1 MGISYNSSIVTNGLV
16 LCLDAGNPR
25 SYPGSGT
32 SIKDATSTYGTSTM
46 NSATY
51 NSSNGGVFNFVQ
63 ASGTYISTP
72 LLSSSTAN
80 QTVCCWAYITL
91 GTYGTI
97 FETGFGSGYG
107 LGIGDSFY
115 IASNP
120 GNNVVALFPAIR
132 WISTG
137 VSYGS
142 TGWKFVTMSMDASSI
157 PSIYVNASLIG
168 TYTGTAPLTPTT
180 NSYIGRNI
188 GDESSPTDRAFNG
201 NINGFLFYN
210 RQLSL
215 AEITQNF
222 NATRGRYGI

>member
-1 MGISYNSSIVTNGLV
+1 MSVAYNSSIVTNGLV

-32 SIKDATSTYGTSTM
+32 TIKDATSNYNTSTM
-46 NSATY
+46 NSVTY
-51 NSSNGGVFNFVQ
+51 TSSNGGVFNFVQ
-63 ASGTYISTP
+63 ASGSYISMP
-72 LLSSSTAN
+72 LLTSSTAS
-80 QTVCCWAYITL
+80 QTFSCWAYVTL

-97 FETGFGSGYG
+97 FETGSGSGYA
-107 LGIGDSFY
+107 LGIGNNYF
-115 IASNP
+115 IASDP
-120 GNNVVALFPAIR
+120 GNNIVGLFPAIR

-142 TGWKFVTMSMDASSI
+142 TGWKFVTMSMDASSV
-157 PSIYVNASLIG
+157 PSIYVNESLIG
-168 TYTGTAPLTPTT
+168 TYTGTAPLTPIT

-188 GDESSPTDRAFNG
+188 GDEGSPTDRAFNG
-201 NINGFLFYN
+201 NINGVFFYN

-215 AEITQNF
+215 AEINQNF